1 MQFSSFRI
9 SNAFLPAE
17 TIILSCFWVVFW
29 PELPKNVVK
38 FVWPVMTCKMMH
50 LICYC
55 FYWSTG
61 QKTDFLA
68 HYESFLCMLS
78 YTLWVMPQNF
88 VNWETLLRYS
98 SVAGFITTGY
108 VVVKFKVFLLIPHPW
123 HGPMKLLY
131 SPKSCSILFE
141 IIRSSTNKT
150 NTASKIL
157 QNFEFWL
164 RCNAEVYSFGSFWG
178 PIYFQKTKNIAK
190 NQNFCQNCLQTY
202 ILRNIK

>member
-38 FVWPVMTCKMMH
+38 SVWPVMTCKMMH

-150 NTASKIL
+150 NTASKSFKIL
-157 QNFEFWL
+157 N
-164 RCNAEVYSFGSFWG
+164 FGSDVTPKFTVSVHFG
-178 PIYFQKTKNIAK
+178 VQFTSRKPKILLKTRISAK
-190 NQNFCQNCLQTY
+190 TAYDLHP
-202 ILRNIK
+202 